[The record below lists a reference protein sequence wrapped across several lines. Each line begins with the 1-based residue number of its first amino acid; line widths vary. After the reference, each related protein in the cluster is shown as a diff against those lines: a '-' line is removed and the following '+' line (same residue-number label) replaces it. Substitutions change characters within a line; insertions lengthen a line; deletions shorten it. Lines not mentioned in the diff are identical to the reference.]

1 MATDVTL
8 IFPSCLPH
16 GELYAEAARERGER
30 VVAASSLRFDPTAR
44 KFDTWFYLPSV
55 HEEDFQQRLNEAIAE
70 YDIARVYCPVLT
82 AYDVLNRLI
91 EEGKLSIKVIGD
103 IPLCRSAFEHRE
115 IMKSAAAL
123 HALIQDTTECRSDL
137 SPLEIAA
144 VLRQSLGIF
153 GESDQYKIA
162 AMMAIFADAPA
173 GDVIEIGVLAG
184 RSACVLALM
193 AQRYG
198 TGAVLAIDTWS
209 SARAVQRDSN
219 ENFQRM
225 VEAWLPTLPIESF
238 FESFLVSLLPIV
250 TPGSFNYLMQPSTAA
265 HGTWFQTGRVETS
278 HFGLTDYRRYIAVLH
293 IDANHDYA
301 QVRQD
306 CELWLPHLVPG
317 GWLILDDY
325 VWMHGHGPR
334 RVGDALLTE
343 RASEVQRAFVCGK
356 ALFVKLVA

>member
-1 MATDVTL
+1 MAMDATL
-8 IFPSCLPH
+8 IFPCCLPD

-30 VVAASSLRFDPTAR
+30 VVAASSLRFDPTAH

-55 HEEDFQQRLNEAIAE
+55 HEQDFSKQLNQAIAE
-70 YDIARVYCPVLT
+70 YEIARLYCPVPT

-91 EEGKLSIKVIGD
+91 EDGKLSIKVIGE
-103 IPLCRSAFEHRE
+103 IPIRRSYFEHDKL
-115 IMKSAAAL
+115 MKAAAAL
-123 HALIQDTTECRSDL
+123 HALIQDITERHSDL
-137 SPLEIAA
+137 LPVEIAA
-144 VLRQSLGIF
+144 VLRQSLRIF

-193 AQRYG
+193 AKRYG
-198 TGAVLAIDTWS
+198 TGAVLAIDPWS
-209 SARAVQRDSN
+209 SAHAKQIDSA

-238 FESFLVSLLPIV
+238 FESFVVSLLPIV
-250 TPGSFNYLMQPSTAA
+250 TPGRFNYLMQPSTTA
-265 HGTWFQTGRVETS
+265 HGTWFRTGRVETS
-278 HFGLTDYRRYIAVLH
+278 HFGLTDYRRDIAVLH
-293 IDANHDYA
+293 IDANHGYA
-301 QVRQD
+301 QVRED
-306 CELWLPHLVPG
+306 CELWLPHLIPG

-325 VWMHGHGPR
+325 VWMHGDGPR